1 MGVKDK
7 FEGPIILKP
16 ELPYYKN
23 RSKYYQRSK
32 IPGYNLFLLG
42 NKEFKAIKMID
53 KLLNKGKKD
62 TVSDEEI
69 YRLQALAL
77 RKIID
82 RVEREK

>member
-23 RSKYYQRSK
+23 RAKYYQRSK

-62 TVSDEEI
+62 IVSDEEI
-69 YRLQALAL
+69 YRLQAIAL
-77 RKIID
+77 RKILD